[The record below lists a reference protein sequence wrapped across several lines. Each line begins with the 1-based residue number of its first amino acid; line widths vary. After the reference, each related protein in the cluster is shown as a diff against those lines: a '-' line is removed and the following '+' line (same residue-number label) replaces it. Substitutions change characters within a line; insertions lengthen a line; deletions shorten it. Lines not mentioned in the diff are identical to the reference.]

1 MRVYYWFSDG
11 FFMDRIHNKKT
22 VMFVY
27 AALALAVVAA
37 FEPVRHN
44 SFVEYDDDQYITGNR
59 HVIDGLTSRSAAWA
73 FTNTETGNWHP
84 VTWLSHM
91 LDCQLYGLNPVG
103 HHLTNVLFH
112 LANTLML
119 FWILKKMT
127 GSMWASLFAAAL
139 FGLHPLRVESVA
151 WAAERKDV
159 LSAFFWILTTIV
171 YFRYTKCPG
180 IGKYLLIVVVF
191 ILGLMS
197 KSMLVTLPFALL
209 LLDYWPL
216 KRLSFRVFLEK
227 IPLFIIS
234 AVLCIIAFITQKSAG
249 ATDQLT
255 GMPLS
260 FSFINAV
267 VSYTRYLSKM
277 FFPHKLAVMYPFP
290 ITGFSQTL
298 QIVSFVTII
307 TITLMIIF
315 TARSKRYLFTGWFW
329 YLGVM
334 VPVIGVVQIGIQ
346 SMADRYTYLPS
357 IGICIILAFGIADI
371 ALRFNLPQNVMRVSG
386 LLILVILMLCTR
398 MQIGHWKDTSSLY
411 KHATEVTENNY
422 YMHNSYGRILANN
435 GYFDEAFEQF
445 DLTLQINPTYAEG
458 HCYIGEAYRRMG
470 KVDAAIINW
479 SNALK
484 YDPDHDHALNNL
496 AWIRATHPDSDMRDP
511 DEALMMAKKACR
523 LTEYQNVGY
532 VDTLAAAFAAS
543 GEFASAITSIQK
555 AIDLAISNGQERDIA
570 DMKAKLELYK
580 ANRQYF
586 DNSFKRYNA
595 KPGP

>member
-1 MRVYYWFSDG
+1 
-11 FFMDRIHNKKT
+11 MDRTPNKKA
-22 VMFVY
+22 VVFVY
-27 AALALAVVAA
+27 AVLALAVVAA

-44 SFVEYDDDQYITGNR
+44 DFVEYDDSQYITENR
-59 HVIDGLTSRSAAWA
+59 HVMKGLTGRSVAWA
-73 FTNTETGNWHP
+73 FSNTETGNWHP

-103 HHLTNVLFH
+103 HHVTNVLLH

-119 FWILKKMT
+119 FWIFRKMT

-159 LSAFFWILTTIV
+159 LSAFFWILTTIA

-180 IGKYLLIVVVF
+180 IGKYLLIIPVF

-197 KSMLVTLPFALL
+197 KSMLVTLPFTLL

-216 KRLSFRVFLEK
+216 KRLSFRVLLEK
-227 IPLFIIS
+227 IPLFVIS
-234 AVLCIIAFITQKSAG
+234 AIFCVIAYISQKTAG
-249 ATDQLT
+249 ATEQLT

-260 FSFINAV
+260 FSFLNAV
-267 VSYTRYLSKM
+267 VSYIRYLSKT
-277 FFPHKLAVMYPFP
+277 FFPHKLAVLYPFP
-290 ITGFSQTL
+290 IAGFSKTL
-298 QIVSFVTII
+298 QIISFVIII
-307 TITLMIIF
+307 TITLMVVF
-315 TARSKRYLFTGWFW
+315 AARRKRYLFTGWFW

-371 ALRFNLPQNVMRVSG
+371 VSRLNMPVKIMKVSG
-386 LLILVILMLCTR
+386 GAILVVLILCTR
-398 MQIGHWKDTSSLY
+398 MQIGHWKDASSLY
-411 KHATEVTENNY
+411 KHATETTKDNY

-445 DLTLQINPTYAEG
+445 DLTLKINPTYAEG
-458 HCYIGEAYRRMG
+458 YCYTAEAYRRMG
-470 KVDAAIINW
+470 KLDAAIINW
-479 SNALK
+479 NKALE
-484 YDPDHDHALNNL
+484 YDLDHHHALNNL
-496 AWIRATHPDSDMRDP
+496 AWIRATHPDSEMRDP
-511 DEALMMAKKACR
+511 DKALMMAKKACR

-532 VDTLAAAFAAS
+532 IDTLAASFAAS
-543 GEFASAITSIQK
+543 GDFANAITNAQK
-555 AIDLAISNGQERDIA
+555 AIELAISIGEKGQIDI
-570 DMKAKLELYK
+570 MKAKLALYR
-580 ANRQYF
+580 ANRQYI
-586 DNSFKRYNA
+586 DNSFKAYNA